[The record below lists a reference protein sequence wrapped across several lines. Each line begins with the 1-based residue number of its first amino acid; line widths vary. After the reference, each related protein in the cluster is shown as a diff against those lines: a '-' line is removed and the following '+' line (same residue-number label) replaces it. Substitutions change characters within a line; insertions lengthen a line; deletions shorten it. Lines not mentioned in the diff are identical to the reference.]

1 MSNDLVLFQML
12 ENVEFM
18 IIAIIMVTVMIS
30 RARSFPRKFLAE
42 PQNLCSCCG
51 IEPRNGIHVFGAEF
65 DVSSLKQFFSS
76 KMTKVALLRR
86 HQTNLFIF
94 IFAFSNNQ

>member
-42 PQNLCSCCG
+42 PRNLCSCCG
-51 IEPRNGIHVFGAEF
+51 IEDGIHVFGAEF
-65 DVSSLKQFFSS
+65 DVSSLKEFFSS